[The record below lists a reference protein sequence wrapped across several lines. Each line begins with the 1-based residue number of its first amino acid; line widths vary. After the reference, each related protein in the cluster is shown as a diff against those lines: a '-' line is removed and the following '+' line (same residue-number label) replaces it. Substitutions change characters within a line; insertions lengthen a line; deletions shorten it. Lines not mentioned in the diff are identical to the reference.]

1 MVLFAIFKLTLLSIR
16 FSFLQIF
23 YGWLQ
28 IFTSLTMT
36 FDIAWPMKLRT
47 FSVSMGFIN
56 LDMGNMLSASAC
68 SFALPFLDK
77 MIVHSIIPVMLL
89 LAILIARIPAY
100 FLEKK
105 HRKKQKAL
113 MVKLISSLA
122 LILYPG
128 LCTRLFVSL
137 KTVTVNGLASSTHS
151 GVVLAVDYSVEAF
164 GETHMPYVYLTIV
177 CMIVFVLGIPLSILL
192 ALKTNRKY
200 LYTMGDTE
208 ASMQRH
214 NDVVDEFGTLYLQCM
229 SLFVYLFIDLLL
241 FNSSNYF
248 FVFFFVFF
256 FFFFIFFF
264 FSLLI
269 FCRRTCLLVVG
280 SDRGD

>member
-1 MVLFAIFKLTLLSIR
+1 
-16 FSFLQIF
+16 
-23 YGWLQ
+23 
-28 IFTSLTMT
+28 
-36 FDIAWPMKLRT
+36 MKLRT

-100 FLEKK
+100 FLRKK

-128 LCTRLFVSL
+128 LCTRLFASL
-137 KTVTVNGLASSTHS
+137 KMVTVNGLASTTHS

-177 CMIVFVLGIPLSILL
+177 CMVVFVLGIPLSILL

-229 SLFVYLFIDLLL
+229 SLYVCLFIDLLL
-241 FNSSNYF
+241 FNSSNNF
-248 FVFFFVFF
+248 FVLFLFFFLLFLFFFFLFFLFLLFFVLLFFVFF
-256 FFFFIFFF
+256 FFFFFFF
-264 FSLLI
+264 FSSY
-269 FCRRTCLLVVG
+269 F
-280 SDRGD
+280 